1 MVTPNES
8 IPSTTTDFVLSEGL
22 VYKDRLEYILSNV
35 TLVLFSTDR
44 NGTFTYVAG
53 CGIFGI
59 GIEPESLVGTSFFE
73 VDWSGMVRDSNDEFQ
88 SITRETIFSSVFQ
101 GRTIEAETRFAGK
114 MFSSRFSPIFGTNG
128 EIEGLIG
135 VSVDITDSKTREATF
150 QRKVGDFRTALQVL
164 PIIVFSF
171 DVDGI
176 ILFAEGKGFERLGL
190 TLQDVI
196 GKNFFD
202 SQPDQTER
210 TQAIQKA
217 IGGVNSFYQSRVR
230 DKVFENWLY
239 PRFDGLGRITEILG
253 IGYDVTEREYLNKK
267 LKENELNY
275 RNLFKSN
282 PQVMYIFDQG
292 SFRILESNATAQLVC
307 GYSESEFLEKTV
319 LDIHPADDRSWV
331 VDKIQNLAL
340 GPNFFSEVI
349 HTKKNG
355 ERFYLDIALTHFRF
369 SGRDCILV
377 SGSDVTQRVRTE
389 AANRFN
395 LQVLS
400 QISDAVIAL
409 DSEFRITYYNF
420 PAERMY
426 EISDPSL
433 IGKHYTELFQED
445 WISEGNRRRAMDE
458 YELKGLANAE
468 IIHTL
473 KSGKR
478 IHLEMSFKKISDPRG
493 NNAGLIMVNRDIAE
507 KVFVREFLKKAI
519 SDLEMTNRELEQFAY
534 VASHDL
540 QEPLRTIA
548 SYLQLLERK
557 FSPELPSEAKEFIQ
571 ITIEAAKRQQGLI
584 ESLLRY
590 SRLGV
595 KEDRWEKISIRA
607 LLENLREDLASILND
622 ANVRI
627 EIEGEMPVILG
638 EPDQIR
644 QLFQNLITN
653 SIKFRSKERNPKIVI
668 SASKTQAEWEFR
680 IADNGIGMDSRYFEK
695 IFIIF
700 QKLHSKSEFP
710 GTGIGLSI
718 CKKIV
723 ENHGGKIWV
732 ESNVG
737 VGSEFFFA
745 IPIRRN

>member
-1 MVTPNES
+1 MGTPNES
-8 IPSTTTDFVLSEGL
+8 IPSSIDFVLSEGQ

-44 NGTFTYVAG
+44 NGTFTYAAG

-59 GIEPESLVGTSFFE
+59 GIEPESLVGASFFE
-73 VDWSGMVRDSNDEFQ
+73 VDWSGRVRDSNGEFRPM
-88 SITRETIFSSVFQ
+88 TREAIFQSVFQ
-101 GRTIEAETRFAGK
+101 GRMIEAETRFGGK
-114 MFSSRFSPIFGTNG
+114 IFSSRFSPVFGTEG

-135 VSVDITDSKTREATF
+135 VSIDITDSKRREASF
-150 QRKVGDFRTALQVL
+150 LRKVGDFSTALQVL

-171 DVDGI
+171 DLDGV

-190 TLQDVI
+190 TVQDVI
-196 GKNFFD
+196 GRNFFD
-202 SQPDQTER
+202 SQPDQVER
-210 TQAIQKA
+210 NQAIQKA
-217 IGGVNSFYQSRVR
+217 IGGVDSFYQSRVR
-230 DKVFENWLY
+230 GKVFENWLY
-239 PRFDGLGRITEILG
+239 PRFDELGRTTEILG
-253 IGYDVTEREYLNKK
+253 IGYDVTEREVLNNK
-267 LKENELNY
+267 LRESELNY

-282 PQVMYIFDQG
+282 PQIMYIFDRE
-292 SFRILESNATAQLVC
+292 SFRILESNSTAQSVC

-331 VDKIQNLAL
+331 LDKVQNLAL
-340 GPNFFSEVI
+340 GPNFFSEVL
-349 HTKKNG
+349 HRKKSG
-355 ERFYLDIALTHFRF
+355 EFFYLDIALTHFRF

-389 AANRFN
+389 AENRFN
-395 LQVLS
+395 LQLLS

-409 DSEFRITYYNF
+409 DSEFRITYYNL
-420 PAERMY
+420 PAQHMY

-433 IGKHYTELFQED
+433 IGKHYRELFQED
-445 WISEGNRRRAMDE
+445 WISDGNRTRAMDE
-458 YELKGLANAE
+458 YERNGIANAE

-478 IHLEMSFKKISDPRG
+478 IHLETSFKKISDPRG
-493 NNAGLIMVNRDIAE
+493 NDAGLIMVNRDIAE
-507 KVFVREFLKKAI
+507 KVFVREFLKKAV

-557 FSPELPSEAKEFIQ
+557 FSPQLPSEAKEFIQ

-595 KEDRWEKISIRA
+595 KEDRWEKINVKA
-607 LLENLREDLASILND
+607 LLENIREDLSSVLKEAK
-622 ANVRI
+622 VRI
-627 EIEGEMPVILG
+627 EIEGEMPVVLG

-653 SIKFRSKERNPKIVI
+653 SVKFRSPERSPKIVI
-668 SASKTQAEWEFR
+668 SAAKTRAEWKFR
-680 IADNGIGMDSRYFEK
+680 IADNGIGIDSRYFDK

-700 QKLHSKSEFP
+700 QKLHPKSEFP
-710 GTGIGLSI
+710 GTGIGLSV

-732 ESNVG
+732 ESDVG
-737 VGSEFFFA
+737 VGSEFFFT
-745 IPIRRN
+745 IPVRRD